1 MKSYVFK
8 VVLEQ
13 DKWPDEPDSKAVW
26 RAYIPV
32 LEDKG
37 AASWGTTPKE
47 ALESLKDALD
57 MVIEHMI
64 EVGESIPEEPAAW
77 VQTSREPLISVTA

>member
-8 VVLEQ
+8 VALER
-13 DKWPDEPDSKAVW
+13 DKNPGDPDSEAVW
-26 RAYIPV
+26 RAYIPL
-32 LEDKG
+32 LESKG

-47 ALESLKDALD
+47 ALQSLEDALD

-64 EVGESIPEEPAAW
+64 ERGEALPQAPSSE
-77 VQTSREPLISVTA
+77 VQISQELVVSVTA